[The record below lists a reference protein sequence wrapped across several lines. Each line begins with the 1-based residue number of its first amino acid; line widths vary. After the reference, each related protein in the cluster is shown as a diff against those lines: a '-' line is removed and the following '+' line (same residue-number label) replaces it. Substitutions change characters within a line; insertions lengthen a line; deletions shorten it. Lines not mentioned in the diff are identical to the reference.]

1 MNESGGWGYDIF
13 DCMYFACDSYCF
25 VDYKIVLMRKSIG
38 EIASS
43 LDKILDG
50 DTNAVITVSSGDG
63 SIRKLAA
70 RLNTQLRGLRARRIR
85 YENGDREL
93 KEAVTNISHDLRT
106 PLTAISGYLEL
117 LSQEE
122 KSETVEKYLDIIDN
136 RTQALKELTEELFR
150 YAVILAQDEITLE
163 TLDIKAVLEE
173 SILSFYGA
181 MNEAGIVPE
190 LSITKNSVIRQ
201 SNRAALSRIFGNII
215 GNALKYSDGDLYVEL
230 SDDGQVTFKNHAHN
244 LDKLRVEKL
253 FDRFYTVQEA
263 RGSTELG
270 LSIARSL
277 VEQLGGSIGAEYE
290 DGVLK
295 IEVKV

>member
-1 MNESGGWGYDIF
+1 MVSLIICIVLIIVIIF
-13 DCMYFACDSYCF
+13 LLI
-25 VDYKIVLMRKSIG
+25 KIALMRKSMG

-43 LDKILDG
+43 LDNILDG
-50 DTNAVITVSSGDG
+50 DTNAVITVSSVDG
-63 SIRKLAA
+63 SVRKLAA
-70 RLNTQLRGLRARRIR
+70 RLNKQLRGLRARRIR

-106 PLTAISGYLEL
+106 PLTSISGYLEL

-136 RTQALKELTEELFR
+136 RTQTLKELTEELFR

-163 TLDIKAVLEE
+163 MLDIKAVLEE

-215 GNALKYSDGDLYVEL
+215 GNALKYSDGDLSVEL

-263 RGSTELG
+263 HGSTGLG

-290 DGVLK
+290 DGVLR
-295 IEVKV
+295 IEVKP

>member
-1 MNESGGWGYDIF
+1 MVSLIICIVLIIVIIF
-13 DCMYFACDSYCF
+13 LLI
-25 VDYKIVLMRKSIG
+25 KIALMRKSMG

-43 LDKILDG
+43 LDNILDG
-50 DTNAVITVSSGDG
+50 DTNAVITVSSVDG
-63 SIRKLAA
+63 SVRKLAA
-70 RLNTQLRGLRARRIR
+70 RLNKQLRGLRARRIR
-85 YENGDREL
+85 YENGDREF

-106 PLTAISGYLEL
+106 PLTSISGYLEL

-136 RTQALKELTEELFR
+136 RTQTLKELTEELFR

-163 TLDIKAVLEE
+163 MLDIKAVLEE

-215 GNALKYSDGDLYVEL
+215 GNALKYSDGDLSVEL

-263 RGSTELG
+263 HGSIGLG

-290 DGVLK
+290 DGVLR
-295 IEVKV
+295 IEVKA

>member
-1 MNESGGWGYDIF
+1 MVSLIICIVLIIVIIF
-13 DCMYFACDSYCF
+13 LLI
-25 VDYKIVLMRKSIG
+25 KIALMRKSMG

-43 LDKILDG
+43 LDNILDG
-50 DTNAVITVSSGDG
+50 DTNAVITVSSVDG
-63 SIRKLAA
+63 SVRKLAA
-70 RLNTQLRGLRARRIR
+70 RLNKQLRGLRARRIR

-93 KEAVTNISHDLRT
+93 KEAVTNKSHDLRT
-106 PLTAISGYLEL
+106 PLTSISGYLEL

-136 RTQALKELTEELFR
+136 RTQTLKELTEELFR

-163 TLDIKAVLEE
+163 MLDIKAVLEE

-215 GNALKYSDGDLYVEL
+215 GNALKYSDGDLSVEL

-263 RGSTELG
+263 HGSTGLG

-290 DGVLK
+290 DGVLR
-295 IEVKV
+295 IEVKA

>member
-1 MNESGGWGYDIF
+1 MVSLIICIVLIIVIIF
-13 DCMYFACDSYCF
+13 LFI
-25 VDYKIVLMRKSIG
+25 KITLMRKSMG

-43 LDKILDG
+43 LDNILDG
-50 DTNAVITVSSGDG
+50 DTNAVITVSSVDG
-63 SIRKLAA
+63 SVRKLAA
-70 RLNTQLRGLRARRIR
+70 RLNKQLRGLRARRIR

-106 PLTAISGYLEL
+106 PLTSISGYLEL

-136 RTQALKELTEELFR
+136 RTQTLKELTEELFR

-163 TLDIKAVLEE
+163 MLDIKAVLEE

-215 GNALKYSDGDLYVEL
+215 GNALKYSDGDLSVEL

-263 RGSTELG
+263 HGSTGLG

-290 DGVLK
+290 DGVLR
-295 IEVKV
+295 IEVKA

>member
-1 MNESGGWGYDIF
+1 MVSLIICIVLIIVIIF
-13 DCMYFACDSYCF
+13 LLI
-25 VDYKIVLMRKSIG
+25 KIALMRKSMG

-43 LDKILDG
+43 LDNILDG
-50 DTNAVITVSSGDG
+50 DTNAVITVSSVDG
-63 SIRKLAA
+63 SVRKLAA
-70 RLNTQLRGLRARRIR
+70 RLNKQLRGLRARRIR
-85 YENGDREL
+85 YENGDTEL

-106 PLTAISGYLEL
+106 PLTSISGYLEL

-136 RTQALKELTEELFR
+136 RTQTLKELTEELFC
-150 YAVILAQDEITLE
+150 YAVILARDEITLE
-163 TLDIKAVLEE
+163 MLDIKAVLEE

-215 GNALKYSDGDLYVEL
+215 GNALKYSDGDLSVEL

-263 RGSTELG
+263 HGSTGLG

-290 DGVLK
+290 DGVLR
-295 IEVKV
+295 IEVKA

>member
-1 MNESGGWGYDIF
+1 MVSLIICIVLIIVIIF
-13 DCMYFACDSYCF
+13 LLI
-25 VDYKIVLMRKSIG
+25 KIALMRKSMG

-43 LDKILDG
+43 LDNILDG
-50 DTNAVITVSSGDG
+50 DTNAVITVSSVDG
-63 SIRKLAA
+63 SVRKLAA
-70 RLNTQLRGLRARRIR
+70 RLNKQLRGLRARRIR

-106 PLTAISGYLEL
+106 PLTSISGYLEL

-136 RTQALKELTEELFR
+136 RTQTLKELTEELFR

-163 TLDIKAVLEE
+163 MLDIKAVLEE

-215 GNALKYSDGDLYVEL
+215 GNALKYSDVDLSVEL

-263 RGSTELG
+263 HGSTGLG

-290 DGVLK
+290 DGVLR
-295 IEVKV
+295 IEVKA

>member
-1 MNESGGWGYDIF
+1 MVSLII
-13 DCMYFACDSYCF
+13 CI
-25 VDYKIVLMRKSIG
+25 VLIIVIVLLLIKIVLMRKSMG

-43 LDKILDG
+43 LDNILDG
-50 DTNAVITVSSGDG
+50 DTNAVITVSSMDG

-70 RLNTQLRGLRARRIR
+70 RLNKQLRGLRARRIR

-106 PLTAISGYLEL
+106 PLTSISGYLEL

-136 RTQALKELTEELFR
+136 RTQTLKELTEELFR

-163 TLDIKAVLEE
+163 MLDIKAVLEE

-190 LSITKNSVIRQ
+190 LSITENSVIRQ

-215 GNALKYSDGDLYVEL
+215 GNALKYSDGDLSVEL
-230 SDDGQVTFKNHAHN
+230 SDDGRVTFKTMRITLTSCA
-244 LDKLRVEKL
+244 LRSSL
-253 FDRFYTVQEA
+253 TDFTRCRRRAGRQDWACRLRA
-263 RGSTELG
+263 ALWNSLAGALGRNMRTECW
-270 LSIARSL
+270 R
-277 VEQLGGSIGAEYE
+277 
-290 DGVLK
+290 
-295 IEVKV
+295 

>member
-1 MNESGGWGYDIF
+1 MVSLIICIVLIIVIIF
-13 DCMYFACDSYCF
+13 LLI
-25 VDYKIVLMRKSIG
+25 KIALMRKSMG

-43 LDKILDG
+43 LDNILDG
-50 DTNAVITVSSGDG
+50 DTNAVITVSSVDG
-63 SIRKLAA
+63 SVRKLAA
-70 RLNTQLRGLRARRIR
+70 RLNKQLRGLRARRIR

-106 PLTAISGYLEL
+106 PLTSISGYLEL

-136 RTQALKELTEELFR
+136 RTQTLKELTEELFR

-163 TLDIKAVLEE
+163 MLDIKAVLEE

-215 GNALKYSDGDLYVEL
+215 GNALKYSDGDLSVEL

-263 RGSTELG
+263 HGSTGLG

-290 DGVLK
+290 DGVLR
-295 IEVKV
+295 IEVKA

>member
-1 MNESGGWGYDIF
+1 MISLIVCIF
-13 DCMYFACDSYCF
+13 LGI
-25 VDYKIVLMRKSIG
+25 VIVLLIVKIILMRKSIG

-43 LDKILDG
+43 LDRILDG

-93 KEAVTNISHDLRT
+93 KETVTNISHDLRT

-122 KSETVEKYLDIIDN
+122 ESETVEKYLDIIDN

-181 MNEAGIVPE
+181 MDEAGIVPE
-190 LSITKNSVIRQ
+190 LSITEKSVIRQ

-230 SDDGQVTFKNHAHN
+230 LDDGQVTFKNHAHN

-263 RGSTELG
+263 RGSTGLG

-277 VEQLGGSIGAEYE
+277 VEQLGGSIGA
-290 DGVLK
+290 
-295 IEVKV
+295 

>member
-1 MNESGGWGYDIF
+1 MISLIVCIF
-13 DCMYFACDSYCF
+13 LGI
-25 VDYKIVLMRKSIG
+25 VIVLLIVKIILMRKSIG

-43 LDKILDG
+43 LDRILDG

-93 KEAVTNISHDLRT
+93 KETVTNISHDLRT

-181 MNEAGIVPE
+181 MDEAGIVPE
-190 LSITKNSVIRQ
+190 LSITEKSVIRQ

-230 SDDGQVTFKNHAHN
+230 LDDGQVTFKNHAHN

-263 RGSTELG
+263 RGSTGLG

>member
-1 MNESGGWGYDIF
+1 MII
-13 DCMYFACDSYCF
+13 CI
-25 VDYKIVLMRKSIG
+25 VLIIVIVLLLIKIVLMRKSMG

-43 LDKILDG
+43 LDNILDG
-50 DTNAVITVSSGDG
+50 DTNAVITVSSVDG
-63 SIRKLAA
+63 SVRKLAA
-70 RLNTQLRGLRARRIR
+70 RLNKQLRGLRARRIR

-106 PLTAISGYLEL
+106 PLTSISGYLEL

-136 RTQALKELTEELFR
+136 RTQTLMELTEELFR

-163 TLDIKAVLEE
+163 MLDIKAVLEE

-215 GNALKYSDGDLYVEL
+215 GNALKYSDGDLSVEL

-263 RGSTELG
+263 HGSTGLG

-290 DGVLK
+290 DGVLR
-295 IEVKV
+295 IEVKA

>member
-1 MNESGGWGYDIF
+1 MVSLII
-13 DCMYFACDSYCF
+13 CI
-25 VDYKIVLMRKSIG
+25 VLIIVIVLLLIKIVLMRKSMG

-43 LDKILDG
+43 LDNILDG
-50 DTNAVITVSSGDG
+50 DTNAVITVSSVDG
-63 SIRKLAA
+63 SVRKLAA
-70 RLNTQLRGLRARRIR
+70 RLNKQLRGLRARRIR

-106 PLTAISGYLEL
+106 PLTSISGYLEL

-136 RTQALKELTEELFR
+136 RTQTLKELTEELFR

-163 TLDIKAVLEE
+163 MLDIKAVLEE

-215 GNALKYSDGDLYVEL
+215 GNALKYSDGDLSVEL

-263 RGSTELG
+263 RGSTGLG

-290 DGVLK
+290 DGVLR
-295 IEVKV
+295 IEVKA

>member
-1 MNESGGWGYDIF
+1 M
-13 DCMYFACDSYCF
+13 
-25 VDYKIVLMRKSIG
+25 
-38 EIASS
+38 
-43 LDKILDG
+43 
-50 DTNAVITVSSGDG
+50 
-63 SIRKLAA
+63 
-70 RLNTQLRGLRARRIR
+70 
-85 YENGDREL
+85 
-93 KEAVTNISHDLRT
+93 VTNISHDLRT

-122 KSETVEKYLDIIDN
+122 KSETVEKYLDVIDN
-136 RTQALKELTEELFR
+136 RTQTLKELTEELFR

-163 TLDIKAVLEE
+163 MLDIKAVLEE

-215 GNALKYSDGDLYVEL
+215 GNALKYSDGDLSVEL
-230 SDDGQVTFKNHAHN
+230 SDDGRVTFKNHAHN

-263 RGSTELG
+263 RGSTGLG

-290 DGVLK
+290 DGVLR
-295 IEVKV
+295 IEVKA

>member
-1 MNESGGWGYDIF
+1 MVSLIICIVLIIVIIF
-13 DCMYFACDSYCF
+13 LLI
-25 VDYKIVLMRKSIG
+25 KIALMRKSMG

-43 LDKILDG
+43 LDNILDG
-50 DTNAVITVSSGDG
+50 DTNAVITVSSVDG
-63 SIRKLAA
+63 SVRKLAA
-70 RLNTQLRGLRARRIR
+70 RLNKQLRGLRARRIR

-106 PLTAISGYLEL
+106 PLTSISGYLEL

-136 RTQALKELTEELFR
+136 RTQTLKELTEELFR

-163 TLDIKAVLEE
+163 MLDIKAVLEE

-215 GNALKYSDGDLYVEL
+215 GNALKYSDGDLSVEL
-230 SDDGQVTFKNHAHN
+230 SDDGQVTFKHHAHN

-263 RGSTELG
+263 HGSTGLG

-290 DGVLK
+290 DGVLR
-295 IEVKV
+295 IEVKA

>member
-1 MNESGGWGYDIF
+1 MVSLIICIVLIIVFIF
-13 DCMYFACDSYCF
+13 LLI
-25 VDYKIVLMRKSIG
+25 KIALMRKSMG

-43 LDKILDG
+43 LDNILDG
-50 DTNAVITVSSGDG
+50 DTNAVITVSSVDG
-63 SIRKLAA
+63 SVRKLAA
-70 RLNTQLRGLRARRIR
+70 RLNKQLRGLRARRIR

-93 KEAVTNISHDLRT
+93 KESVTNISHDLRT
-106 PLTAISGYLEL
+106 PLTSISGYLEL

-136 RTQALKELTEELFR
+136 RTQTLKELTEELFR

-163 TLDIKAVLEE
+163 MLDIKAVLEE

-215 GNALKYSDGDLYVEL
+215 GNALKYSDGDLSVEL

-263 RGSTELG
+263 HGSTGLG

-290 DGVLK
+290 DGVLR
-295 IEVKV
+295 IEVKA

>member
-1 MNESGGWGYDIF
+1 MVSLIICIVLIIVIIF
-13 DCMYFACDSYCF
+13 LLI
-25 VDYKIVLMRKSIG
+25 KIALMRKSMG

-43 LDKILDG
+43 LDNILDG
-50 DTNAVITVSSGDG
+50 DTNAVITVSSVDG
-63 SIRKLAA
+63 SVRKLAA

-106 PLTAISGYLEL
+106 PLTSISGYLEL

-136 RTQALKELTEELFR
+136 RTQTLKELTEELFR

-163 TLDIKAVLEE
+163 MLDIKAVLEE

-215 GNALKYSDGDLYVEL
+215 GNALKYSDGDLSVEL

-263 RGSTELG
+263 HGSTGLG

-290 DGVLK
+290 DGVLR
-295 IEVKV
+295 IEVKA

>member
-1 MNESGGWGYDIF
+1 MVSLIICIVLIIVIIF
-13 DCMYFACDSYCF
+13 LLI
-25 VDYKIVLMRKSIG
+25 KIALMRKSMG

-43 LDKILDG
+43 LDNILDG
-50 DTNAVITVSSGDG
+50 DTNAVITVSSVDG
-63 SIRKLAA
+63 SVRKLAA
-70 RLNTQLRGLRARRIR
+70 RLNKQLRGLWARRIR
-85 YENGDREL
+85 YENEDREL

-106 PLTAISGYLEL
+106 PLTSISGYLEL

-136 RTQALKELTEELFR
+136 RTQTLKELTEELFR

-163 TLDIKAVLEE
+163 MLDIKAVLEE

-215 GNALKYSDGDLYVEL
+215 GNALKYSDGDLSVEL

-263 RGSTELG
+263 HGSTGLG

-290 DGVLK
+290 DGVLR
-295 IEVKV
+295 IEVKA

>member
-1 MNESGGWGYDIF
+1 MVSLIICIVLIIVIIF
-13 DCMYFACDSYCF
+13 LLI
-25 VDYKIVLMRKSIG
+25 KIALMRKSMG

-43 LDKILDG
+43 LDNILDG
-50 DTNAVITVSSGDG
+50 DTNAVITVSSVDG
-63 SIRKLAA
+63 SVRKLAA
-70 RLNTQLRGLRARRIR
+70 RLNKQLRGLRARRIR
-85 YENGDREL
+85 YENEDREL

-106 PLTAISGYLEL
+106 PLTSISGYLEL

-136 RTQALKELTEELFR
+136 RTQTLKELTEELFR

-163 TLDIKAVLEE
+163 MLDIKAVLEE

-215 GNALKYSDGDLYVEL
+215 GNALKYSDGDLSVEL

-263 RGSTELG
+263 HGSTGLG

-290 DGVLK
+290 DGVLR
-295 IEVKV
+295 IEVKA

>member
-1 MNESGGWGYDIF
+1 MVSLIICIVLIIVIIF
-13 DCMYFACDSYCF
+13 LLI
-25 VDYKIVLMRKSIG
+25 KIALMRKSMG

-43 LDKILDG
+43 LDNILDG
-50 DTNAVITVSSGDG
+50 DTNAVITVSSVDG
-63 SIRKLAA
+63 SVRKLAA
-70 RLNTQLRGLRARRIR
+70 RLNKQLRGLRARRIR

-106 PLTAISGYLEL
+106 PLTSISGYPEL

-122 KSETVEKYLDIIDN
+122 KNETVEKYLDIIDN
-136 RTQALKELTEELFR
+136 RTQTLKELTEELFR

-163 TLDIKAVLEE
+163 MLDIKAVLEE

-215 GNALKYSDGDLYVEL
+215 GNALKYSDGDLSVEL

-263 RGSTELG
+263 HGSTGLG

-277 VEQLGGSIGAEYE
+277 VEQLGGSIGAEFE
-290 DGVLK
+290 DGVLR
-295 IEVKV
+295 IEVKA

>member
-1 MNESGGWGYDIF
+1 MVSLIICIVLIIVIIF
-13 DCMYFACDSYCF
+13 LLI
-25 VDYKIVLMRKSIG
+25 KIALMRKSMG

-43 LDKILDG
+43 LDNILDG
-50 DTNAVITVSSGDG
+50 DTNAVITVSSVDG
-63 SIRKLAA
+63 SVRKLAA
-70 RLNTQLRGLRARRIR
+70 RLNKQLRGLRARRIR
-85 YENGDREL
+85 YENGDREF

-106 PLTAISGYLEL
+106 PLTSISGYLEL

-136 RTQALKELTEELFR
+136 RTQTLKELTEELFR

-163 TLDIKAVLEE
+163 MLDIKAVLEE

-215 GNALKYSDGDLYVEL
+215 GNALKYSDGDLSVEL

-263 RGSTELG
+263 HGSTGLG

-290 DGVLK
+290 DGVLR
-295 IEVKV
+295 IEVKA

>member
-1 MNESGGWGYDIF
+1 MVSLII
-13 DCMYFACDSYCF
+13 CI
-25 VDYKIVLMRKSIG
+25 VLIIVIVLLLIKIVLMRKSMG

-43 LDKILDG
+43 LDNILDG
-50 DTNAVITVSSGDG
+50 DTNAVITVSSMDG

-70 RLNTQLRGLRARRIR
+70 RLNKQLRGLRARRIR

-106 PLTAISGYLEL
+106 PLTSISGYLEL

-136 RTQALKELTEELFR
+136 RTQTLKELTEELFR

-163 TLDIKAVLEE
+163 MLDIKAVLEE

-190 LSITKNSVIRQ
+190 LSITENSVIRQ

-215 GNALKYSDGDLYVEL
+215 GNALKYSDGDLSVEL

-263 RGSTELG
+263 HGSTGLG

-290 DGVLK
+290 DGVLE

>member
-1 MNESGGWGYDIF
+1 MVSLIICIVLIIVIIF
-13 DCMYFACDSYCF
+13 LLI
-25 VDYKIVLMRKSIG
+25 KIALMRKSMG

-43 LDKILDG
+43 LDNILDG
-50 DTNAVITVSSGDG
+50 DTNAVITVSSMDG
-63 SIRKLAA
+63 SVRKLAA
-70 RLNTQLRGLRARRIR
+70 RLNKQLRGLRARRIR

-122 KSETVEKYLDIIDN
+122 KSETVEKYLDVIDN
-136 RTQALKELTEELFR
+136 RTQTLKELTEELFR

-215 GNALKYSDGDLYVEL
+215 GNALKYSDGDLSVEL

-263 RGSTELG
+263 HGSTGLG

-290 DGVLK
+290 DGVLR
-295 IEVKV
+295 IEVKA

>member
-1 MNESGGWGYDIF
+1 MVSLII
-13 DCMYFACDSYCF
+13 CI
-25 VDYKIVLMRKSIG
+25 VLIIVIVLLLIKIVLMRKSMG

-43 LDKILDG
+43 LDNILDG
-50 DTNAVITVSSGDG
+50 DTNAVITVSSMDG

-70 RLNTQLRGLRARRIR
+70 RLNKQLRGLRARRIR

-106 PLTAISGYLEL
+106 PLTSISGYLEL

-136 RTQALKELTEELFR
+136 RTQTLKELTEELFR

-163 TLDIKAVLEE
+163 MLDIKAVLEE

-190 LSITKNSVIRQ
+190 LSITENSVIRQ

-215 GNALKYSDGDLYVEL
+215 GNALKYSDGDLSVEL
-230 SDDGQVTFKNHAHN
+230 SDDGRVTFKNHAHH
-244 LDKLRVEKL
+244 LAKLRVEKL

-263 RGSTELG
+263 RGSTGLG

-290 DGVLK
+290 DGVLR
-295 IEVKV
+295 IEVKA

>member
-1 MNESGGWGYDIF
+1 MVSLIICIVLIIVIIF
-13 DCMYFACDSYCF
+13 LLI
-25 VDYKIVLMRKSIG
+25 KIALMRKSMG

-43 LDKILDG
+43 LDNILDG
-50 DTNAVITVSSGDG
+50 DTNAVITVSSVDG
-63 SIRKLAA
+63 SVRKLAA
-70 RLNTQLRGLRARRIR
+70 RLNKQLRGLRARRIR

-106 PLTAISGYLEL
+106 PLTSISGYLEL

-136 RTQALKELTEELFR
+136 RTQTLNELTEELFR

-163 TLDIKAVLEE
+163 MLDIKAVLEE

-201 SNRAALSRIFGNII
+201 SNLAALSRIFGNII
-215 GNALKYSDGDLYVEL
+215 GNALKYSDGDLSVEL

-263 RGSTELG
+263 HGSTGLG

-290 DGVLK
+290 DGVLR
-295 IEVKV
+295 IEVKA

>member
-1 MNESGGWGYDIF
+1 MVSLII
-13 DCMYFACDSYCF
+13 CI
-25 VDYKIVLMRKSIG
+25 VLIIVIVLLLIKIVLMRKSMG

-43 LDKILDG
+43 LDNILDG
-50 DTNAVITVSSGDG
+50 DTNAVITVSSMDG

-70 RLNTQLRGLRARRIR
+70 RLNKQLRGLRARRIR

-106 PLTAISGYLEL
+106 PLTSISGYLEL

-136 RTQALKELTEELFR
+136 RTQTLKELTEELFR

-163 TLDIKAVLEE
+163 MLDIKAVLEE

-190 LSITKNSVIRQ
+190 LSITENSVIRQ

-215 GNALKYSDGDLYVEL
+215 GNALKYSDGDLSVEL

-263 RGSTELG
+263 HGSTGLG

-290 DGVLK
+290 DGVLR
-295 IEVKV
+295 IEVKA

>member
-1 MNESGGWGYDIF
+1 MVSLII
-13 DCMYFACDSYCF
+13 CI
-25 VDYKIVLMRKSIG
+25 VLIIVIVLLLIKIVLMRKSMG

-43 LDKILDG
+43 LDNILDG
-50 DTNAVITVSSGDG
+50 DTNAVITVSSMDG

-70 RLNTQLRGLRARRIR
+70 RLNKQLRGLRARRIR

-106 PLTAISGYLEL
+106 PLTSISGYLEL

-136 RTQALKELTEELFR
+136 RTQTLKELTEELFR

-163 TLDIKAVLEE
+163 MLDIKAVLEE

-190 LSITKNSVIRQ
+190 LSITENSVIRQ

-215 GNALKYSDGDLYVEL
+215 GNALKYSDGDLSVEL
-230 SDDGQVTFKNHAHN
+230 SDDGRVTFKNHAHS

-263 RGSTELG
+263 RGSTGLG

-290 DGVLK
+290 DGVLR
-295 IEVKV
+295 IEVKA

>member
-1 MNESGGWGYDIF
+1 
-13 DCMYFACDSYCF
+13 
-25 VDYKIVLMRKSIG
+25 MRKSMG

-43 LDKILDG
+43 LDNILDG
-50 DTNAVITVSSGDG
+50 DTNAVITVSSVDG
-63 SIRKLAA
+63 SVRKLAA
-70 RLNTQLRGLRARRIR
+70 RLNKQLRGLRARRIR

-106 PLTAISGYLEL
+106 PLTSISGYLEL

-136 RTQALKELTEELFR
+136 RMQTLKELTEELFR

-163 TLDIKAVLEE
+163 MLDIKAVLEE

-215 GNALKYSDGDLYVEL
+215 GNALKYSDGDLSVEL

-263 RGSTELG
+263 HGSTGLG

-290 DGVLK
+290 DGVLR
-295 IEVKV
+295 IEVKA